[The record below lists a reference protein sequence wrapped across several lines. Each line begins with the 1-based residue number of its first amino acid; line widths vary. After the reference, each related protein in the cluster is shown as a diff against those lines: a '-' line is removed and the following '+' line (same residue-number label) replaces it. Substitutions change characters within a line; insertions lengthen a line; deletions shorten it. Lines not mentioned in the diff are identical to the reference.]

1 MSAGAPPRST
11 AVSAPSMM
19 TGASPPRPCRF
30 TRLVGTSS
38 TSRIVLEAADGSS
51 PPLHTHRAHV
61 CESASNGPPAVQA
74 RCSKM
79 DIWRW
84 QTQPCSTG
92 GLGDS
97 NSNIGTSCT
106 ESCSRLRAARPG
118 DCNLGALPLLLPCG
132 SGAAEVHEFRVH
144 LVYRRLP
151 ACKGSGTRL
160 VPTEPCWRLPVC
172 ISRTWNWLSAQSGS
186 ALLLGRQVSA
196 YADQGLP
203 LAHLPL
209 LARALAG
216 VKDQLLPA
224 QPAACAVWSLIQA
237 GM

>member
-1 MSAGAPPRST
+1 MALANATMFYR
-11 AVSAPSMM
+11 
-19 TGASPPRPCRF
+19 
-30 TRLVGTSS
+30 
-38 TSRIVLEAADGSS
+38 
-51 PPLHTHRAHV
+51 
-61 CESASNGPPAVQA
+61 
-74 RCSKM
+74 
-79 DIWRW
+79 
-84 QTQPCSTG
+84 

-196 YADQGLP
+196 YADQGCRWLTSP
-203 LAHLPL
+203 SSPELSLASKTSSSLHS
-209 LARALAG
+209 
-216 VKDQLLPA
+216 QLLVPSGA
-224 QPAACAVWSLIQA
+224 SFKQACSFRRACRAVAPSLAIQA
-237 GM
+237 GLEAAARG